1 MGLKHEPRSNQFE
14 ALSEKQNRPKY
25 FKELSSSQ
33 PFKTLT
39 KPHCYIYSTCRDNVN
54 LKIFFDNRNLSLG
67 NLFSL
72 SQNYFEFIKKIITS

>member
-1 MGLKHEPRSNQFE
+1 MRNKMGPNILKSSARHS
-14 ALSEKQNRPKY
+14 LSKL
-25 FKELSSSQ
+25 F
-33 PFKTLT
+33 T
-39 KPHCYIYSTCRDNVN
+39 KNHRYIYSTCRDNVN